1 MFKLILGFIFSC
13 VLFMNACMAQNPSLR
28 LVVLGDSLTAGY
40 GLPAGTSFPD
50 KLQKALTAKGLDVL
64 VENAGV
70 SGDTSSGGLSRLDW
84 AVADG
89 TQMVILELGANDAL
103 RGVAPEETLKALD
116 EIITRLKAKDVKVL
130 LAGMVAPPNMG
141 EAYGKAF
148 NAIYP
153 DLAQKHDVALYPFF
167 LEGVAAM
174 PELNLA
180 DGIHP
185 NEKGVDVIVERM
197 LPAVEA
203 LIESATKTD

>member
-116 EIITRLKAKDVKVL
+116 EIITRLKAKGVKVL

-203 LIESATKTD
+203 LIESAKKTD

>member
-40 GLPAGTSFPD
+40 GLPAGMSFPD

-203 LIESATKTD
+203 LIESAKKTD

>member
-40 GLPAGTSFPD
+40 GLPAGMSFPD

-141 EAYGKAF
+141 EAYGEAF

-203 LIESATKTD
+203 LIESAKKTD

>member
-89 TQMVILELGANDAL
+89 TQGVILELGANDAL

-116 EIITRLKAKDVKVL
+116 EIITRLKAKGVKVL

-203 LIESATKTD
+203 LIESAKKTD